1 MSEFRTERFI
11 RDREAAVSRTS
22 MASEAV
28 AGLRASSAV
37 SSMPVFVDVG
47 SRKID
52 SQVERDGVPITPL
65 QINPDILKDF
75 VLQRPPL
82 LVKVVSQSVA
92 PGTPVPVGT
101 TVDLVMAPPFKLPV
115 GVVSGVHL
123 GLRELNIGD
132 AYRRL
137 NVQDP
142 RVSRLVS
149 RAASNQLDAND
160 RAEVKEIFAGSD
172 IEGIEIT
179 DEPGRDVNAAVETL
193 KVLKTFGG

>member
-1 MSEFRTERFI
+1 MSEFSTERFI
-11 RDREAAVSRTS
+11 RDPGALSRTS
-22 MASEAV
+22 LASEAV
-28 AGLRASSAV
+28 MGLRASAPV
-37 SSMPVFVDVG
+37 FSMPVFVDVG

-52 SQVERDGVPITPL
+52 SQVERDGVPIVPL
-65 QINPDILKDF
+65 QINPDILKDV

-92 PGTPVPVGT
+92 QGTPVPVGT

-115 GVVSGVHL
+115 GVVSGVHV
-123 GLRELNIGD
+123 GIRDLNIGD
-132 AYRRL
+132 AYQQL

-142 RVSRLVS
+142 RVSRLVA
-149 RAASNQLDAND
+149 RAASNQLDAAD
-160 RAEVKEIFAGSD
+160 RAEVREIFEAAD
-172 IEGIEIT
+172 IEGVEIT

>member
-1 MSEFRTERFI
+1 MSEFSTERFI
-11 RDREAAVSRTS
+11 RDPGALSRTS
-22 MASEAV
+22 LASEAV
-28 AGLRASSAV
+28 MGLRASAPV
-37 SSMPVFVDVG
+37 FSMPVFVDVG

-52 SQVERDGVPITPL
+52 SQVERDGVPIVPL
-65 QINPDILKDF
+65 QINPDILKDV

-115 GVVSGVHL
+115 GVVSGVHV
-123 GLRELNIGD
+123 GIRDLNIGD
-132 AYRRL
+132 AYQQL

-142 RVSRLVS
+142 RVSRLVA
-149 RAASNQLDAND
+149 RAASNQLDAAD
-160 RAEVKEIFAGSD
+160 RAEVREIFEAAE

>member
-1 MSEFRTERFI
+1 MSEFSTERFI
-11 RDREAAVSRTS
+11 RDPGALSRTS
-22 MASEAV
+22 LASEAV
-28 AGLRASSAV
+28 MGLRASAPV
-37 SSMPVFVDVG
+37 FSMPVFVDVG

-52 SQVERDGVPITPL
+52 SQVERDGVPIVPL
-65 QINPDILKDF
+65 QINPDILKDV

-115 GVVSGVHL
+115 GVVSGVHV
-123 GLRELNIGD
+123 GIRDLNIGD
-132 AYRRL
+132 AYQQL

-142 RVSRLVS
+142 RVSRLVA
-149 RAASNQLDAND
+149 RAASNQLDAAD
-160 RAEVKEIFAGSD
+160 RAEVREIFEAAD

>member
-1 MSEFRTERFI
+1 MSEFNIERFV
-11 RDREAAVSRTS
+11 REPQALSRTS
-22 MASEAV
+22 LSSEAV
-28 AGLRASSAV
+28 RGLRASAPV

-52 SQVERDGVPITPL
+52 SQVERDGVPIAPL
-65 QINPDILKDF
+65 QINPDVLKDI

-82 LVKVVSQSVA
+82 LVKVVSQSVP

-101 TVDLVMAPPFKLPV
+101 TVDLVMAPPFQLPV
-115 GVVSGVHL
+115 GVVSGVHV
-123 GLRELNIGD
+123 GIRELNIGD
-132 AYRRL
+132 AYQRL

-142 RVSRLVS
+142 RVSRLVA
-149 RAASNQLDAND
+149 RAASNQLDAAD
-160 RAEVKEIFAGSD
+160 RAEVNEIFEAAD